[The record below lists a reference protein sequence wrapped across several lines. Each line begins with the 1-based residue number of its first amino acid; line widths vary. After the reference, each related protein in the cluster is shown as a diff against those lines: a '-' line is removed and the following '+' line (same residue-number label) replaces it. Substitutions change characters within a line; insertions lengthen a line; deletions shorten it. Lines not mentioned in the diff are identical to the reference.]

1 MDCPPESAGRW
12 PCDQMTHLGPDS
24 FLQGVGW
31 WEAWGLGGRPVGS
44 SVSPAWT
51 QPSSRTPRR
60 GCFSAF
66 PLPGRPPNLVPAMP
80 RLEGDPEA
88 QWSPD
93 APVPPSPVSLGSSS
107 GPWAQ
112 AGTMVGQGRLGPAG
126 SSGSSAARLS
136 QVALSFGEH
145 LCLGPPLPAPLFPTL
160 SSEGP
165 GTVWSTQLPGFL

>member
-1 MDCPPESAGRW
+1 M
-12 PCDQMTHLGPDS
+12 
-24 FLQGVGW
+24 
-31 WEAWGLGGRPVGS
+31 
-44 SVSPAWT
+44 
-51 QPSSRTPRR
+51 
-60 GCFSAF
+60 
-66 PLPGRPPNLVPAMP
+66 PAMP

-93 APVPPSPVSLGSSS
+93 APVPPPPVSLGSSS